1 MPPALTLLV
10 ANTNLG
16 TGVRIAA
23 VVATAFM
30 LGMVLEL
37 VRRRRLVERYALVW
51 MVIAAALLL
60 IAVWPGPLHL
70 ATHILGIKLQANTL
84 FLAAFGVAFLMLL
97 NFSVIT
103 TRLSEETQILAQ
115 EVARLDHELR
125 VRDRAEANG
134 DQPAEGEPEPARST
148 ASTADQ

>member
-1 MPPALTLLV
+1 MADLLLF

-23 VVATAFM
+23 VVATTLM
-30 LGMVLEL
+30 LALVLEL
-37 VRRRRLVERYALVW
+37 VRRRRLVERYALAW
-51 MVIAAALLL
+51 MVIAAALFV
-60 IAVWPGPLHL
+60 IAIWPGPLHL

-115 EVARLDHELR
+115 EVARLDHALR
-125 VRDRAEANG
+125 SRESAGTNG
-134 DQPAEGEPEPARST
+134 DQPADGDAEPARSS
-148 ASTADQ
+148 ASTTDQ